1 MNAEIGLSA
10 REAKVLRKLYGP
22 PTETLIVE
30 AEKKLRVLRNEAQ
43 ALSDRL
49 DDAMAAADKQA
60 ELLDLLREGRDTL
73 ERLP

>member
-10 REAKVLRKLYGP
+10 REAKVLRKLYAP